1 MSCLLIILY
10 AVQVLCPVC
19 SAVVDVTC
27 EQLDIAMLT
36 DAKKA
41 EIAAGKPE
49 VVATATEVVG
59 SPEVQEI
66 EVEMAQL
73 FVHQLEQDG
82 ITDSETK
89 SVDLAVADTDVVSVI
104 VVTFE

>member
-1 MSCLLIILY
+1 
-10 AVQVLCPVC
+10 
-19 SAVVDVTC
+19 
-27 EQLDIAMLT
+27 MLT

-41 EIAAGKPE
+41 DVADGKPE
-49 VVATATEVVG
+49 VVAAATEVVG

-73 FVHQLEQDG
+73 LVHQLEQDG
-82 ITDSETK
+82 ITDSEAK
-89 SVDLAVADTDVVSVI
+89 SVDVAAADADVVSVP